1 MGDVLIVLMMM
12 IQRVARGDLPAKITA
27 TNLSPHTTVYYMIA
41 PIRACELAGLAD
53 AAFRSNTLQT
63 CANLNTYCPPRQQG
77 RVEHPNL
84 SNISSDQKT
93 PLVFDS
99 GHTVHRTPTAC
110 LISTH
115 AYIIQTDRQKTRKV
129 PSLNSVPENKGT
141 RKTDRS
147 IT

>member
-63 CANLNTYCPPRQQG
+63 CANLNTYCPPRQQEG
-77 RVEHPNL
+77 WSIPIYQTSRRIKKHHSSLIPVTQSTEHPQPVL
-84 SNISSDQKT
+84 SR
-93 PLVFDS
+93 
-99 GHTVHRTPTAC
+99 HTHT
-110 LISTH
+110 
-115 AYIIQTDRQKTRKV
+115 
-129 PSLNSVPENKGT
+129 
-141 RKTDRS
+141 
-147 IT
+147 